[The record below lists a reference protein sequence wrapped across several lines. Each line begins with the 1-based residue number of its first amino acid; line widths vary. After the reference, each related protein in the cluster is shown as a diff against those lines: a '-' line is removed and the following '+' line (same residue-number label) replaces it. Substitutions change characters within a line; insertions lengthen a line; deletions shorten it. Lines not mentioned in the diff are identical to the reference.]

1 LWPFLQ
7 FFCFSGG
14 GGGTDPSGGDYTP
27 LDAGTAQEDEGV
39 GGSVAGVL
47 VCAAIF
53 LGLLVVLLLCL
64 GKGKSQKY
72 RIGSSFFLYF
82 KRVKKIVG

>member
-1 LWPFLQ
+1 MAIFTI
-7 FFCFSGG
+7 FCFSGG
-14 GGGTDPSGGDYTP
+14 AGGTGFSEPDYTP
-27 LDAGTAQEDEGV
+27 LDAGMAQEDEGV

-72 RIGSSFFLYF
+72 RICSSFFLYF
-82 KRVKKIVG
+82 KRVKIFVG